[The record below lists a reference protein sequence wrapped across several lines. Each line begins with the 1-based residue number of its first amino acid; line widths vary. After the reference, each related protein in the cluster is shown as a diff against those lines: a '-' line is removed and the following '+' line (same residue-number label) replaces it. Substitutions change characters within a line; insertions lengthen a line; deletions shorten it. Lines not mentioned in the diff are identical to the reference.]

1 MQSTDW
7 VESISHNFTYM
18 SDLQLLPV
26 NYTLENN
33 KVILRPLMP
42 EDLDVLYAVASDPLI
57 WAQHPNPDRYRR
69 EVFEKFFEGAIASHG
84 AFIILDA
91 SSGDPIGS
99 SRFYDHFP
107 KAGEVKIGYTF
118 FARKYWGGGFNTA
131 AKQVM
136 TAHAF
141 QFVSRIIFHIGAG
154 NLRSQIAIGRIGAQ
168 KIGEEDV
175 AYYGEAPKRNF
186 VYALDRTG

>member
-1 MQSTDW
+1 
-7 VESISHNFTYM
+7 M
-18 SDLQLLPV
+18 SGLQLTPV
-26 NYTLENN
+26 NYTLQDEQI
-33 KVILRPLMP
+33 ILRPLVA

-57 WAQHPNPDRYRR
+57 WEQHPNPDRYRR
-69 EVFEKFFEGAIASHG
+69 DVFEIFFEGAIASRG

-91 SSGDPIGS
+91 STGEPIGS
-99 SRFYDHFP
+99 SRFYDYFP
-107 KAGEVKIGYTF
+107 ESGEVKIGYTF

-131 AKQVM
+131 AKQLM

-141 QFVSRIIFHIGAG
+141 LFVDRIIFHIGAG

-175 AYYGEAPKRNF
+175 AYYGEATKRNF
-186 VYALDRTG
+186 VYALDRIRG